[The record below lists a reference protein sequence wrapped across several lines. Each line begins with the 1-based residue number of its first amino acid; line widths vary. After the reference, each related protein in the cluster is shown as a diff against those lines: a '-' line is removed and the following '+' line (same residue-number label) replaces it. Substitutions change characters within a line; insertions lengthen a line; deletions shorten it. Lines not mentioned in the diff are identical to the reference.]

1 VYRPPPPE
9 ISLSVCCEY
18 VENLPTVDA
27 PELFGM
33 DQNADTAFLANQG
46 RALIADLLAAQ
57 PRLTAAVGYVI
68 CVNGAEATRKR
79 RLNKAI
85 EFCLVG
91 PFQ

>member
-1 VYRPPPPE
+1 MYRPPPPE

-46 RALIADLLAAQ
+46 GALLAHLLAAQ
-57 PRLTAAVGYVI
+57 PRLTAGVGYVI
-68 CVNGAEATRKR
+68 CFKGVEVTGKR
-79 RLNKAI
+79 HLNKAM
-85 EFCLVG
+85 ELCLVG